1 MPTILKGWEVKMFK
15 LFKYMN
21 WKEWLILILTLC
33 FVTGQ
38 VWCNISL
45 PQCTL
50 QISEILG
57 DPNFTER
64 WTDIIVACMEMLG
77 YALGVVLCAI
87 VAHYLSSYVV
97 TNLLARV
104 RSKMFARVNDFS
116 ASEINKFSIPSLI
129 TRSTNDI
136 TQLQQVLTT
145 TITLGL
151 QAPLTAILAIV
162 NIAQISVGNSA
173 GQLSWINVISV
184 ICICIVVSVIIFA
197 VVPKFKKIQKATDD
211 LNLVTRENLTGLK
224 VVRAYS
230 AESSQE
236 EKFENVN
243 KRYSKLSKFV
253 DRVLAIIEPSLSFIM
268 QGTSLAIVWII
279 GLLAGQNP
287 ELLLVMSAFTQYS
300 IFIIMS
306 FTSLSVLFMF
316 VPRGIVSGRRINE
329 VLDTKT
335 SLADGQGLK
344 PTEKGTISFKNVFF
358 RYPDSD
364 ADVLENISFD
374 VKQGQTIAF
383 IGSTGSGKSTL
394 INLIPRFYDCSDG
407 VILINGQNVK
417 DYTQHEL
424 HEMIGY
430 VPQKGVLFSGSVKDN
445 IKYGNENATD
455 EEVAN
460 AIEISQS
467 NFVYNFPDGLDYHIS
482 QGGKNVS
489 GGQKQRLSIA
499 RAIIKKLDILIFDD
513 SFSALDYKTDKIVR
527 QKLNEAFKDTTKVIV
542 AQRIGTIMNADI
554 IVVLNE
560 GKIVGM
566 GKHEELLKT
575 CGVYREIALSQ
586 LSKEEL
592 ENE

>member
-1 MPTILKGWEVKMFK
+1 MFK

-21 WKEWLILILTLC
+21 WKEWLLLILTLC
-33 FVTGQ
+33 FVAGQ

-50 QISEILG
+50 EISQILG
-57 DPNFTER
+57 AENFTDR
-64 WTDIIVACMEMLG
+64 WVDIIYACMKMLG

-87 VAHYLSSYVV
+87 IAHYLSSYVI

-104 RSKMFARVNDFS
+104 RSKVFARVNGFS

-151 QAPLTAILAIV
+151 QAPLTAILAII
-162 NIAQISVGNSA
+162 NIAQISLGNSA
-173 GQLSWINVISV
+173 GQLSLVN
-184 ICICIVVSVIIFA
+184 VVSVIAICLVVSIIVFT
-197 VVPKFKKIQKATDD
+197 VVPKFKKIQKATDG

-230 AESSQE
+230 AEKTQE

-243 KRYSKLSKFV
+243 SRYAKLSIFV

-268 QGTSLAIVWII
+268 QGTSLAIVWMI
-279 GLLAGQNP
+279 GLLAGENP

-335 SLADGQGLK
+335 SLVDGQGLK
-344 PTEKGTISFKNVFF
+344 PTEKGTISFKNVYF

-364 ADVLENISFD
+364 ADVLENINFD

-417 DYTQHEL
+417 DYTQNEL

-430 VPQKGVLFSGSVKDN
+430 VPQKGILFSGSVKDN

-455 EEVAN
+455 EEIAK
-460 AIEISQS
+460 AIDISQS
-467 NFVYNFPDGLDYHIS
+467 NFIYNFPEGLDYHIS

-499 RAIIKKLDILIFDD
+499 RAIIKNPDILIFDD

-527 QKLNEAFKDTTKVIV
+527 QKLNENFKDTTKVIV

-566 GKHEELLKT
+566 GKHEDLLKT
-575 CGVYREIALSQ
+575 CDVYREIALSQ

>member
-1 MPTILKGWEVKMFK
+1 MFK

-21 WKEWLILILTLC
+21 WKEWLLLILTLC
-33 FVTGQ
+33 VAAGQ

-50 QISEILG
+50 EISNLLG
-57 DPNFTER
+57 AENFTER
-64 WTDIIVACMEMLG
+64 WTDVVLACMKMLG

-87 VAHYLSSYVV
+87 SAHYLSSYVV
-97 TNLLARV
+97 TNLLSRV
-104 RSKMFARVNDFS
+104 RSKIFNKVNSFS
-116 ASEINKFSIPSLI
+116 SNEINKFSIPSLI

-151 QAPLTAILAIV
+151 QAPLTAILAII

-173 GQLSWINVISV
+173 GQLSLVNVISV
-184 ICICIVVSVIIFA
+184 IAICLVVSVIIFT
-197 VVPKFKKIQKATDD
+197 VVLKFKKIQKTTDE

-230 AESSQE
+230 AEKNQE
-236 EKFENVN
+236 EKFEKVN
-243 KRYSKLSKFV
+243 DHYSKLSIFV
-253 DRVLAIIEPSLSFIM
+253 DRVLAIIDPSLSFIT
-268 QGTSLAIVWII
+268 QGTSLAIVWMI

-329 VLDTKT
+329 ILDTKNT
-335 SLADGQGLK
+335 LVDGQGLT
-344 PTEKGTISFKNVFF
+344 PTEKGTISFKNVYF

-407 VILINGQNVK
+407 VVLINGQNVK

-430 VPQKGVLFSGSVKDN
+430 VPQKGMLFSGTVKDN

-455 EEVAN
+455 EEVAK

-467 NFVYNFPDGLDYHIS
+467 NFVYNFPEGLDYHIS

-499 RAIIKKLDILIFDD
+499 RAIIKKPDILIFDD

-527 QKLNEAFKDTTKVIV
+527 QKLNEEFQDTTKVIV
-542 AQRIGTIMNADI
+542 AQRIGTIMNADM

-560 GKIVGM
+560 GKIVGI
-566 GKHEELLKT
+566 GKHEELLKN
-575 CGVYREIALSQ
+575 CDVYREIALSQ

>member
-1 MPTILKGWEVKMFK
+1 MFK

-21 WKEWLILILTLC
+21 WKEWLLLILTLC
-33 FVTGQ
+33 FVAGQ

-50 QISEILG
+50 EISQILG
-57 DPNFTER
+57 AENFTDR
-64 WTDIIVACMEMLG
+64 WVDIIYACMKMLG

-87 VAHYLSSYVV
+87 IAHYLSSYVI

-104 RSKMFARVNDFS
+104 RSKIFARVNGFS

-151 QAPLTAILAIV
+151 QAPLTAILAII
-162 NIAQISVGNSA
+162 NIAQISLGNSA
-173 GQLSWINVISV
+173 GQLSLVN
-184 ICICIVVSVIIFA
+184 VVSVIAICLVVSIIIFT
-197 VVPKFKKIQKATDD
+197 VVPKFKKIQKATDG

-230 AESSQE
+230 AEKTQE

-243 KRYSKLSKFV
+243 SRYAKLSIFV

-268 QGTSLAIVWII
+268 QGTSLAIVWMI
-279 GLLAGQNP
+279 GLLAGENP

-335 SLADGQGLK
+335 SLVDGQGLK
-344 PTEKGTISFKNVFF
+344 PTEKGTISFKNVYF

-364 ADVLENISFD
+364 ADVLENINFD

-417 DYTQHEL
+417 DYTQNEL

-430 VPQKGVLFSGSVKDN
+430 VPQKGILFSGSVKDN

-455 EEVAN
+455 EEIAK
-460 AIEISQS
+460 AIDISQS
-467 NFVYNFPDGLDYHIS
+467 NFVYNFPEGLDYHIS

-499 RAIIKKLDILIFDD
+499 RAIIKNPDILIFDD

-527 QKLNEAFKDTTKVIV
+527 KKLNENFKDTTKVIV

-566 GKHEELLKT
+566 GKHEDLLKT
-575 CGVYREIALSQ
+575 CDVYREIALSQ

>member
-1 MPTILKGWEVKMFK
+1 MFK

-21 WKEWLILILTLC
+21 WKEWLLLILTLC
-33 FVTGQ
+33 FVAGQ

-50 QISEILG
+50 EISQILG
-57 DPNFTER
+57 AENFTDR
-64 WTDIIVACMEMLG
+64 WVDIIYACMKMLG

-87 VAHYLSSYVV
+87 IAHYLSSYVI

-104 RSKMFARVNDFS
+104 RSKVFARVNGFS

-151 QAPLTAILAIV
+151 QAPLTAILAII
-162 NIAQISVGNSA
+162 NIAQISLGNSA
-173 GQLSWINVISV
+173 GQLSLVN
-184 ICICIVVSVIIFA
+184 VVSVIAICLVVTIIVFT
-197 VVPKFKKIQKATDD
+197 VVPKFKKIQKATDG

-230 AESSQE
+230 AEKTQE

-243 KRYSKLSKFV
+243 SRYAKLSIFV

-268 QGTSLAIVWII
+268 QGTSLAIVWMI
-279 GLLAGQNP
+279 GLLAGKNP

-335 SLADGQGLK
+335 SLVDGQGLK
-344 PTEKGTISFKNVFF
+344 PTEKGTISFKNVYF

-364 ADVLENISFD
+364 ADVLENINFD

-417 DYTQHEL
+417 DYTQNEL

-430 VPQKGVLFSGSVKDN
+430 VPQKGILFSGSVKDN

-455 EEVAN
+455 EEIAK
-460 AIEISQS
+460 AIDISQS
-467 NFVYNFPDGLDYHIS
+467 NFIYNFPEGLDYHIS

-499 RAIIKKLDILIFDD
+499 RAIIKNPDILIFDD

-527 QKLNEAFKDTTKVIV
+527 QKLNENFKDTTKVIV

-566 GKHEELLKT
+566 GKHEDLLKT
-575 CGVYREIALSQ
+575 CDVYREIALSQ

>member
-1 MPTILKGWEVKMFK
+1 MFK
-15 LFKYMN
+15 LFKYLN
-21 WKEWLILILTLC
+21 WKEWIVLVLTLA
-33 FVTGQ
+33 FVAGQ

-50 QISEILG
+50 KISEYLQSTPIA
-57 DPNFTER
+57 DY
-64 WTDIIVACMEMLG
+64 WTDIVMACVEMLC
-77 YALGVVLCAI
+77 YALGVVLCTI
-87 VAHYLSSYVV
+87 IAHYLSSYVV

-104 RSKMFARVNDFS
+104 RSNIFKKVNDFS
-116 ASEINKFSIPSLI
+116 EAEINKFSIPSLI

-162 NIAQISVGNSA
+162 NIAQISVGSSA
-173 GQLSWINVISV
+173 GQLSLVN
-184 ICICIVVSVIIFA
+184 VVSVIAICLVVSIIIFT
-197 VVPKFKKIQKATDD
+197 VVPKFKKIQTATDE

-230 AESSQE
+230 AEKTQE
-236 EKFENVN
+236 EKFDNVN
-243 KRYSKLSKFV
+243 QKYSKLSLFV

-279 GLLAGQNP
+279 GLLAGENP
-287 ELLLVMSAFTQYS
+287 YLLTVMSAFSQYS

-329 VLDTKT
+329 ILDTPI
-335 SLADGQGLK
+335 SLKDGNGTE
-344 PTEKGTISFKNVFF
+344 PTEKGTISFKNVYF

-407 VILINGQNVK
+407 EILINGVNVK
-417 DYTQHEL
+417 NYTQHEL

-430 VPQKGVLFSGSVKDN
+430 VPQKGILFSGTVAEN
-445 IKYGNENATD
+445 IRYGKEDATD
-455 EEVAN
+455 EEVKK

-467 NFVYNFPDGLDYHIS
+467 DFVYNFPEGLDYHIS

-499 RAIIKKLDILIFDD
+499 RAIIKDPDILIFDD
-513 SFSALDYKTDKIVR
+513 SFSALDYKTDKVVR
-527 QKLNEAFKDTTKVIV
+527 EKLNEAYKNTTKVIV

-566 GKHEELLKT
+566 GKHEELLNS
-575 CGVYREIALSQ
+575 CDVYREIALSQ

-592 ENE
+592 END

>member
-1 MPTILKGWEVKMFK
+1 MFK

-21 WKEWLILILTLC
+21 WKEWLLLILTLC
-33 FVTGQ
+33 FVAGQ

-50 QISEILG
+50 EISRILG
-57 DPNFTER
+57 AENFTDR
-64 WTDIIVACMEMLG
+64 WVDIIYACMKMLG

-87 VAHYLSSYVV
+87 IAHYLSSYVI

-104 RSKMFARVNDFS
+104 RSKVFARVNGFS

-151 QAPLTAILAIV
+151 QAPLTAILAII
-162 NIAQISVGNSA
+162 NIAQISLGNSA
-173 GQLSWINVISV
+173 GQLSLVN
-184 ICICIVVSVIIFA
+184 VVSVIAICLVVTIIVFT
-197 VVPKFKKIQKATDD
+197 VVPKFKKIQKATDG

-230 AESSQE
+230 AEKTQE

-243 KRYSKLSKFV
+243 SRYAKLSIFV

-268 QGTSLAIVWII
+268 QGTSLAIVWMI
-279 GLLAGQNP
+279 GLLAGKNP

-335 SLADGQGLK
+335 SLVDGQGLK
-344 PTEKGTISFKNVFF
+344 PTEKGTISFKNVYF

-364 ADVLENISFD
+364 ADVLENINFD

-417 DYTQHEL
+417 DYTQNEL

-430 VPQKGVLFSGSVKDN
+430 VPQKGILFSGSVKDN

-455 EEVAN
+455 EEIAK
-460 AIEISQS
+460 AIDISQS
-467 NFVYNFPDGLDYHIS
+467 NFIYNFPEGLDYHIS

-499 RAIIKKLDILIFDD
+499 RAIIKNPDILIFDD

-527 QKLNEAFKDTTKVIV
+527 QKLNENFKDTTKVIV

-566 GKHEELLKT
+566 GKHEDLLKT
-575 CGVYREIALSQ
+575 CDVYREIALSQ

>member
-1 MPTILKGWEVKMFK
+1 MFK

-21 WKEWLILILTLC
+21 WKEWLLLLLTLC
-33 FVTGQ
+33 VIAGQ

-45 PQCTL
+45 PKCTSD
-50 QISEILG
+50 ISAILD
-57 DPNFTER
+57 DPNFTAR
-64 WTDIIVACMEMLG
+64 WTDIVIVCMQMLG

-87 VAHYLSSYVV
+87 IAHYLSSYVI
-97 TNLLARV
+97 TSLLSRI
-104 RSKMFARVNDFS
+104 RGTIFNRVNSFS
-116 ASEINKFSIPSLI
+116 SSEINKFSIPSLI
-129 TRSTNDI
+129 TRTTNDI

-151 QAPLTAILAIV
+151 QAPLTAVLAIV
-162 NIAQISVGNSA
+162 NIAQISIGNSA
-173 GQLSWINVISV
+173 GQLSLVN
-184 ICICIVVSVIIFA
+184 VVSVIAICLVVSIIIFT
-197 VVPKFKKIQKATDD
+197 VVPKFKKIQKATDN

-230 AESSQE
+230 AEKNQE
-236 EKFENVN
+236 EKFEKVN
-243 KRYSKLSKFV
+243 NHYSKLSIFV
-253 DRVLAIIEPSLSFIM
+253 NRVLAIIDPSLSFIM

-287 ELLLVMSAFTQYS
+287 GLLLVMSEFTQYS

-306 FTSLSVLFMF
+306 FTSLSILFMF

-329 VLDTKT
+329 ILDTKN
-335 SLADGQGLK
+335 SLIDGQGLP
-344 PTEKGTISFKNVFF
+344 PTEKGTISFKNVYF

-374 VKQGQTIAF
+374 VEQGQTIAF

-407 VILINGQNVK
+407 VIMVNGQNVK

-424 HEMIGY
+424 HDMIGY
-430 VPQKGVLFSGSVKDN
+430 VPQKGLLFSGSVRDN
-445 IKYGNENATD
+445 IKYGNQNATD
-455 EEVAN
+455 EEVKN
-460 AIEISQS
+460 AIDISQS
-467 NFVYNFPDGLDYHIS
+467 NFVYDFPEGLDYHIS

-499 RAIIKKLDILIFDD
+499 RAIIKNPDILIFDD

-527 QKLNEAFKDTTKVIV
+527 QKLNEEFKDTTKVIV
-542 AQRIGTIMNADI
+542 AQRIGTIMNADK

-560 GKIVGM
+560 GKIVGI
-566 GKHEELLKT
+566 GKHEELLKS
-575 CGVYREIALSQ
+575 CDVYREIALSQ

-592 ENE
+592 ENDQK

>member
-1 MPTILKGWEVKMFK
+1 MFK

-21 WKEWLILILTLC
+21 WKEWLLLILTLC
-33 FVTGQ
+33 VVAGQ

-50 QISEILG
+50 EISNLLG
-57 DPNFTER
+57 AENFTER
-64 WTDIIVACMEMLG
+64 WTDVVLACMKMLG

-87 VAHYLSSYVV
+87 SAHYLSSYIV
-97 TNLLARV
+97 TNLLSRV
-104 RSKMFARVNDFS
+104 RSKIFNKVNSFS
-116 ASEINKFSIPSLI
+116 SNEINKFSIPSLI

-151 QAPLTAILAIV
+151 QAPLTAILAII

-173 GQLSWINVISV
+173 GQLSLVNVISV
-184 ICICIVVSVIIFA
+184 IAICLVVSVIIFT
-197 VVPKFKKIQKATDD
+197 VVLKFKKIQKTTDE

-230 AESSQE
+230 AEKNQE
-236 EKFENVN
+236 EKFEKVN
-243 KRYSKLSKFV
+243 DHYSKLSIFV
-253 DRVLAIIEPSLSFIM
+253 DRVLAIIDPSLSFIT
-268 QGTSLAIVWII
+268 QGTSLAIVWMI

-329 VLDTKT
+329 ILDTKNT
-335 SLADGQGLK
+335 LVDGQGLT
-344 PTEKGTISFKNVFF
+344 PTEKGTISFKNVYF

-407 VILINGQNVK
+407 VVLINGQNVK

-430 VPQKGVLFSGSVKDN
+430 VPQKGMLFSGTVKDN

-455 EEVAN
+455 EEVAK

-467 NFVYNFPDGLDYHIS
+467 NFVYNFPEGLDYHIS

-499 RAIIKKLDILIFDD
+499 RAIIKKPDILIFDD

-527 QKLNEAFKDTTKVIV
+527 QKLNEEFQDTTKVIV
-542 AQRIGTIMNADI
+542 AQRIGTIMNADM

-560 GKIVGM
+560 GKIVGI
-566 GKHEELLKT
+566 GKHEELLKN
-575 CGVYREIALSQ
+575 CDVYREIALSQ